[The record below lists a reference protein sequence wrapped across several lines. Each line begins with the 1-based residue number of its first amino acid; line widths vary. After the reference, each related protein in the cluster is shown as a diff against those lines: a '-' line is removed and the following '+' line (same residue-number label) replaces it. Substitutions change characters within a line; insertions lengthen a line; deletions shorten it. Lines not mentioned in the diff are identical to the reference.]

1 MDLVKHVAPTH
12 PPPDPHTSLK
22 PGQAPSSSFHYI
34 RIRRSPTF
42 PRAKF
47 LLTHHRFV
55 HRQRQPNRKPSLDE
69 GSRGAVSPNKINQQP
84 FERSRT
90 RAQSPSPGPPPARKE
105 FNGNQRILLPIPYTT
120 TYRNP
125 FHLLLLLP
133 PPSGP
138 PRGLEIKHGNNDLRQ
153 QAILPRDFRR

>member
-22 PGQAPSSSFHYI
+22 PGQAPSSPFHYI

-69 GSRGAVSPNKINQQP
+69 GARGAVFLTKSINNPLSAQ
-84 FERSRT
+84 ER
-90 RAQSPSPGPPPARKE
+90 AHKAHPPAHHQQGKNSTETNE
-105 FNGNQRILLPIPYTT
+105 FYSPYLTPLHT
-120 TYRNP
+120 ETLSISSSSSLR
-125 FHLLLLLP
+125 P
-133 PPSGP
+133 PAP
-138 PRGLEIKHGNNDLRQ
+138 HG
-153 QAILPRDFRR
+153 A